1 MPVFGPAR
9 RPEKTALIFCEKALS
24 TTAGTK
30 LGGNMLR
37 FVRIMKFAVAVAAAV
52 ILASLSTQSQA
63 QTGTVHL
70 RIIKAGFIV
79 GAGGGSGT
87 LIYNGQRYRLSVGGV
102 SVGTIGIATAR
113 LAGVAHNLRSPQ
125 DIAGVYQSAG
135 AGVAIVGGPK
145 VARLQNANG
154 VVLELHGVQLGLEA
168 NLSLGGMTIA
178 LR

>member
-1 MPVFGPAR
+1 
-9 RPEKTALIFCEKALS
+9 
-24 TTAGTK
+24 
-30 LGGNMLR
+30 MLR
-37 FVRIMKFAVAVAAAV
+37 FVRIMKFGVAVAAAV
-52 ILASLSTQSQA
+52 ILASLSTQSQSQA

-113 LAGVAHNLRSPQ
+113 LAGVAHNLHSPQ

>member
-1 MPVFGPAR
+1 
-9 RPEKTALIFCEKALS
+9 
-24 TTAGTK
+24 
-30 LGGNMLR
+30 MLR
-37 FVRIMKFAVAVAAAV
+37 LIRIAKFGVAVAAAV
-52 ILASLSTQSQA
+52 LLAGLTQSHA

-79 GAGGGSGT
+79 GAGGGSGS
-87 LIYNGQRYRLSVGGV
+87 LSFNGHHYRLSVGGV

-113 LAGVAHNLRSPQ
+113 LAGTAYNLRSPA
-125 DIAGVYQSAG
+125 DIAGIYQSAG
-135 AGVAIVGGPK
+135 AGIAVVGGPK

-178 LR
+178 LQ